1 MNKLLIVL
9 FALLAMHVTSLGLQ
23 TLESHDAMVK
33 ADVSTLQCDGNTY
46 KCKVRLIFGRNN
58 YWATWSVGVTTN
70 P

>member
-23 TLESHDAMVK
+23 SLESHDAMVN
-33 ADVSTLQCDGNTY
+33 AIPSTFQCDGNTY
-46 KCKVRLIFGRNN
+46 KCKVQLKFGRNN
-58 YWATWSVGVTTN
+58 YWAVWDVKVTTN